1 MKKIIQYIIL
11 FSLISCG
18 KSTYYVYDVCDINRY
33 NYCTLEITSKNEVIY
48 RATSDSYS
56 LNNII
61 YTYIYSAK
69 KSSIVNEDFI
79 SFACNQADFY
89 YIKNSNNF
97 NYINLPINVFGEN
110 KGAMGYTKKG
120 KDTIITNINT
130 ERDLQYF
137 QNDIALKKSGFKWY
151 PSYMVKVDKIDYSR
165 FPKSI
170 QHMNL
175 KDPRKE
181 KKR

>member
-1 MKKIIQYIIL
+1 
-11 FSLISCG
+11 
-18 KSTYYVYDVCDINRY
+18 
-33 NYCTLEITSKNEVIY
+33 
-48 RATSDSYS
+48 
-56 LNNII
+56 
-61 YTYIYSAK
+61 
-69 KSSIVNEDFI
+69 
-79 SFACNQADFY
+79 
-89 YIKNSNNF
+89 
-97 NYINLPINVFGEN
+97 
-110 KGAMGYTKKG
+110 MGYTKKG